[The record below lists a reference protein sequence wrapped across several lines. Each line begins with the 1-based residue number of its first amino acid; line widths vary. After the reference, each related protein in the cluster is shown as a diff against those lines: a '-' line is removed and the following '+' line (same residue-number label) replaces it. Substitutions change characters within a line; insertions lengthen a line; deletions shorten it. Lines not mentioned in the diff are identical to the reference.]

1 MLRRLYDW
9 VVALADRPSAPWAL
23 GLVAFSESSVF
34 IVPPDV
40 LLAPMAL
47 ARPDLAWRYA
57 FICTIGSVAGGIVG
71 YLIGHLLF
79 DTAGMW
85 ILTLYGYADKVETVK
100 AAYAQYGAALIL
112 LKGLT
117 PIPYKLVCIVSGAL
131 DYNFPLFVL
140 LSIITRGA
148 RFYILAGLLNK
159 FGDPLRLFIERRLGL
174 VLSVVTALTLL
185 GIIIAAKL
193 A

>member
-1 MLRRLYDW
+1 
-9 VVALADRPSAPWAL
+9 VALADRPGAPWAL

-57 FICTIGSVAGGIVG
+57 FICTLGSVLGGIVG

-79 DTAGMW
+79 DTAGLW
-85 ILTLYGYADKVETVK
+85 ILSLYGYADKVSLVK
-100 AAYAQYGAALIL
+100 DAYAQYGAALIL

-117 PIPYKLVCIVSGAL
+117 PIPFKLVCIVSGAL
-131 DYNFPLFVL
+131 DYNFPLFVV
-140 LSIITRGA
+140 LSVITRGA

-159 FGDPLRLFIERRLGL
+159 FGDPLRHFIERRLGL
-174 VLSVVTALTLL
+174 VLFVITALTLL
-185 GIIIAAKL
+185 GIIAAAKL

>member
-1 MLRRLYDW
+1 M
-9 VVALADRPSAPWAL
+9 ALADRPGAPWAL

-57 FICTIGSVAGGIVG
+57 FICTMGSVLGGILG

-79 DTAGMW
+79 DTAGLW
-85 ILTLYGYADKVETVK
+85 ILSLYGYDDKVAVVK
-100 AAYAQYGAALIL
+100 DLYAQYGAALIL

-117 PIPYKLVCIVSGAL
+117 PIPFKLVCIVSGAL

-140 LSIITRGA
+140 LSVITRGA

-159 FGDPLRLFIERRLGL
+159 FGDPLRHFIERRLGL
-174 VLSVVTALTLL
+174 VLFVITALTIL
-185 GIIIAAKL
+185 GIIAAAKL

>member
-9 VVALADRPSAPWAL
+9 VVALADRPGAPWAL
-23 GLVAFSESSVF
+23 GLVAFTESSVF

-47 ARPDLAWRYA
+47 ARPERAWRYA
-57 FICTIGSVAGGIVG
+57 FICTMGSVLGGIVG

-79 DTAGMW
+79 DTVGLW
-85 ILTLYGYADKVETVK
+85 ILSLYGYADKVTAVK
-100 AAYAQYGAALIL
+100 EAYAQYGAALIL

-131 DYNFPLFVL
+131 DYNFPLFVV
-140 LSIITRGA
+140 LSLITRGA
-148 RFYILAGLLNK
+148 RFYILAGLLNR
-159 FGDPLRLFIERRLGL
+159 FGGPMRGFIERRLGF
-174 VLSVVTALTLL
+174 VLFVVTALTIL
-185 GIIIAAKL
+185 GIIAAAKL

>member
-9 VVALADRPSAPWAL
+9 VVALADRRSAPWAL
-23 GLVAFSESSVF
+23 GLVAFTESSVF
-34 IVPPDV
+34 IVTPDV

-57 FICTIGSVAGGIVG
+57 FICTLGSVAGGIVG

-100 AAYAQYGAALIL
+100 EAYAHYGAALIL

-159 FGDPLRLFIERRLGL
+159 FGDPLRHFIEKRLGL
-174 VLSVVTALTLL
+174 VLSIITILTIL
-185 GIIIAAKL
+185 GIVAAAKL

>member
-1 MLRRLYDW
+1 MLRKLYDW
-9 VVALADRPSAPWAL
+9 VVALADRPGAPWAL
-23 GLVAFSESSVF
+23 GIVAFSESSVF

-57 FICTIGSVAGGIVG
+57 FICTLGSVLGGIVG

-79 DTAGMW
+79 DTAGLW
-85 ILTLYGYADKVETVK
+85 ILSLYGYDDKVAVVK
-100 AAYAQYGAALIL
+100 DLYAQYGAALIL

-117 PIPYKLVCIVSGAL
+117 PIPFKLVCIVSGAL

-140 LSIITRGA
+140 LSVITRGA
-148 RFYILAGLLNK
+148 RFYLLAGLLNK
-159 FGDPLRLFIERRLGL
+159 FGDPLRHFIERRLGL
-174 VLSVVTALTLL
+174 VLLVITALTVL
-185 GIIIAAKL
+185 GIIAAAKL

>member
-1 MLRRLYDW
+1 MLRKLYDR
-9 VVALADRPSAPWAL
+9 VVALADRPGAPWAL
-23 GLVAFSESSVF
+23 GIVAFSESSVF

-57 FICTIGSVAGGIVG
+57 FICTLGSVLGGIVG

-79 DTAGMW
+79 DTAGLW
-85 ILTLYGYADKVETVK
+85 ILSLYGYDDKVAVVK
-100 AAYAQYGAALIL
+100 DLYAQYGAALIL

-117 PIPYKLVCIVSGAL
+117 PIPFKLVCIVSGAL

-140 LSIITRGA
+140 LSVITRGA
-148 RFYILAGLLNK
+148 RFYLLAGLLNK
-159 FGDPLRLFIERRLGL
+159 FGDPLRHFIERRLGL
-174 VLSVVTALTLL
+174 VLFVITALTIL
-185 GIIIAAKL
+185 GIIAAAKL

>member
-57 FICTIGSVAGGIVG
+57 FICTVGSVTGGIVG

-159 FGDPLRLFIERRLGL
+159 FGDPLRHFIERRLGL

-185 GIIIAAKL
+185 GIIAAAKL

>member
-1 MLRRLYDW
+1 M
-9 VVALADRPSAPWAL
+9 
-23 GLVAFSESSVF
+23 
-34 IVPPDV
+34 
-40 LLAPMAL
+40 
-47 ARPDLAWRYA
+47 
-57 FICTIGSVAGGIVG
+57 
-71 YLIGHLLF
+71 
-79 DTAGMW
+79 
-85 ILTLYGYADKVETVK
+85 TLYGYPDKVDAVK
-100 AAYAQYGAALIL
+100 EAYAHYGAALIL

-148 RFYILAGLLNK
+148 RFYILAGLLNR
-159 FGDPLRLFIERRLGL
+159 FGDPLRHFIERRLGL
-174 VLSVVTALTLL
+174 VLSIITALTIF

>member
-57 FICTIGSVAGGIVG
+57 FICTVGSVTGGIVG

-159 FGDPLRLFIERRLGL
+159 FGDPLRHFIERRLGL
-174 VLSVVTALTLL
+174 VLSVVTVLTLL
-185 GIIIAAKL
+185 GIIAAAKL

>member
-1 MLRRLYDW
+1 MLRKLYDW
-9 VVALADRPSAPWAL
+9 VVALADRPGAPWAL

-57 FICTIGSVAGGIVG
+57 FICTMGSVLGGILG

-79 DTAGMW
+79 DTAGLW
-85 ILTLYGYADKVETVK
+85 ILSLYGYDDKVAVVK
-100 AAYAQYGAALIL
+100 DLYAQYGAALIL

-117 PIPYKLVCIVSGAL
+117 PIPFKLVCIVSGAL

-140 LSIITRGA
+140 LSLITRGA

-159 FGDPLRLFIERRLGL
+159 FGDPLRHFIERRLGL
-174 VLSVVTALTLL
+174 VLFVITALTIL
-185 GIIIAAKL
+185 GIIAAAKL